1 MSMIRNGYASNAL
14 TKPSQK
20 TASRQSRQMP
30 LFCKN
35 HTVSNELAG
44 RQCKTASQQ
53 SNAETQA
60 NAKESQM
67 PPMDT
72 KQAAERVYTAIKY
85 NDGKEFWLKE
95 EFGELNEAF
104 YPYLQGLT
112 NDMITH
118 ALTTLQTQG
127 NIYLQ
132 KPNVW
137 KAVHD
142 RDL

>member
-1 MSMIRNGYASNAL
+1 
-14 TKPSQK
+14 
-20 TASRQSRQMP
+20 
-30 LFCKN
+30 
-35 HTVSNELAG
+35 
-44 RQCKTASQQ
+44 
-53 SNAETQA
+53 
-60 NAKESQM
+60 M